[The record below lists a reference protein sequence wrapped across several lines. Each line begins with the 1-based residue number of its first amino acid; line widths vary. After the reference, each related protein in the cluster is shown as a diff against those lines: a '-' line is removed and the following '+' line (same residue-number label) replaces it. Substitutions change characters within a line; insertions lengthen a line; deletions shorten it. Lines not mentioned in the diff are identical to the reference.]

1 MKMQVINNKETMT
14 STELAAL
21 LGYTKSKVNEK
32 IRDMFAAEI
41 DGSFIGSSLDSRGY
55 VAEYH
60 LPEVESNMFVARW
73 DYTHLRKLAD
83 FWVSKKGAYQLPDFT
98 NPAIAARA
106 WADEVELKQLAEQK
120 AEQAMIEVDRLQG
133 VCQTMAAQFKVG
145 MTTNK
150 FCSQF
155 NGVNIQQVNKTL
167 VKLGKLRVDG
177 SGYSATSVARDVLF
191 KSEFGDYSPY
201 ASVLPKGAKWL
212 YRAYLAGK
220 LPMKKSW
227 DGAYVHLTFDF

>member
-1 MKMQVINNKETMT
+1 MNIQVINNRETMT
-14 STELAAL
+14 STELANI
-21 LGYTKSKVNEK
+21 LGYNKAEVNKKIRAMFDEELAKEK
-32 IRDMFAAEI
+32 I
-41 DGSFIGSSLDSRGY
+41 SLAHDNQGR
-55 VAEYH
+55 VLEYY
-60 LPEVESNMFVARW
+60 LPEIESNMFVARW

-155 NGVNIQQVNKTL
+155 NGVNMQQVNKTL

-177 SGYSATSVARDVLF
+177 GGYSATSVARDVLF

-201 ASVLPKGAKWL
+201 AAVLPKGAKWL

-227 DGAYVHLTFDF
+227 DGAYVHLVFDF